1 MLNRIVCSHTVLQ
14 SLPNFV
20 WTCEVAS
27 TVRLDTVKQRF
38 CRDLVLPVETCL
50 LWQRDQ
56 NVADAVAIATDVVR
70 YCCDTALREQLLQ
83 PSLVPALLLQT
94 QFAEPDMEL
103 KAIVDISLA
112 FHIWYRLSKVQISKH
127 TLELWTV
134 VLQTFVPY
142 LAEDQLNTATVLQ
155 ELAHLPAAHY
165 MTAHDSNKDVANPCL
180 QLLAFITGYGQV
192 PPDTTLANYIKQMKV
207 APVSIQTTHKLK
219 TSSKSRL
226 YIMRLQQRFL
236 VMKFATLLAS
246 IKQRASSVDTA
257 IAALWIYID
266 QEVIC
271 DDKVLPQ
278 SSAPPASIPVQEA
291 AVETELLNSSLL
303 LVDVLI
309 PLARQLSTQAVAHH
323 QLSHC
328 IDVLGQ
334 TPYRQPHYSIQSV
347 LTVNNEMIRQGELML
362 LQCLGSSSKPVPCCR
377 HVSC

>member
-1 MLNRIVCSHTVLQ
+1 M
-14 SLPNFV
+14 
-20 WTCEVAS
+20 
-27 TVRLDTVKQRF
+27 
-38 CRDLVLPVETCL
+38 LPVETCL

-56 NVADAVAIATDVVR
+56 NVTDAVAIATDMVL
-70 YCCDTALREQLLQ
+70 YCCDTTREQLLQ

-94 QFAEPDMEL
+94 QFAERDMEL
-103 KAIVDISLA
+103 TAIVDISLA

-142 LAEDQLNTATVLQ
+142 LAEEQLNTATALQ
-155 ELAHLPAAHY
+155 ELAHLPAAHN

-180 QLLAFITGYGQV
+180 QLLAFITQYGQV

-207 APVSIQTTHKLK
+207 APVSIQTTHKLD

-226 YIMRLQQRFL
+226 YIMRLQQRIL
-236 VMKFATLLAS
+236 VMKFAMLLAS
-246 IKQRASSVDTA
+246 IKQHASSVDTA

-266 QEVIC
+266 QEAIC

-278 SSAPPASIPVQEA
+278 SSASPPSIPVQEA

-323 QLSHC
+323 QFSHC

-334 TPYRQPHYSIQSV
+334 TPYRQPQYSIQSV
-347 LTVNNEMIRQGELML
+347 LTVNKEMIRQGELML
-362 LQCLGSSSKPVPCCR
+362 LQCLVSSSKPVPCCG
-377 HVSC
+377 SLLTFFLFC